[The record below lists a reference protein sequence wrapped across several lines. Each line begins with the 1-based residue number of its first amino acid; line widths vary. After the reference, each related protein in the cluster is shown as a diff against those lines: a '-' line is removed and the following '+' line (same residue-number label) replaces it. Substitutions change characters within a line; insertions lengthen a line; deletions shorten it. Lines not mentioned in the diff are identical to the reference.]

1 MSGDPFSL
9 DGKVALVTGA
19 NSGIGRTLA
28 VALRGAGA
36 RVAIGGRRADRN
48 AAALEEL
55 GPPAMAFEL
64 DVCDE
69 GSVERAIAGT
79 VERFGRLDIL
89 VNNAGVS
96 QRGSVMELD
105 RATWQQV
112 IDTNLTG
119 AFLCTKH
126 AARHMKVQGAGKII
140 NVASVYGLIAP
151 SKGLQVAYTVAKHAL
166 IGLTKVNSV
175 ELAPLGIQ
183 VNAIAPGWYFT
194 EMTDELR
201 GTAFEQAVT
210 RRTPAGR
217 WGETRDL
224 IGACRFLASAASD
237 YVSGIVIPVDGGYA
251 ASDGLDRG

>member
-1 MSGDPFSL
+1 MAGDPFSL

-28 VALRGAGA
+28 LALRDAGAG
-36 RVAIGGRRADRN
+36 VAIGGRRADRN
-48 AAALEEL
+48 AEVLAEL
-55 GPPAMAFEL
+55 GPTAAAFEL

-69 GSVERAIAGT
+69 GSVESAMVGT
-79 VERFGRLDIL
+79 IGHFGRLDIL
-89 VNNAGVS
+89 VNNAGLG

-105 RATWQQV
+105 RATWQRV

-126 AARHMKVQGAGKII
+126 AARHMKGQGAGKII
-140 NVASVYGLIAP
+140 NVASVYALLAP
-151 SKGLQVAYTVAKHAL
+151 SKGLQVAYTVAKHGL
-166 IGLTKVNSV
+166 IGLTKVNAV

-194 EMTDELR
+194 EMTGELR
-201 GTAFEQAVT
+201 GTAFDQAV
-210 RRTPAGR
+210 RRRAPAGR
-217 WGETRDL
+217 WGETQDL
-224 IGACRFLASAASD
+224 VGACRFLASAASD
-237 YVSGIVIPVDGGYA
+237 YVSGIVIPVDGGYT